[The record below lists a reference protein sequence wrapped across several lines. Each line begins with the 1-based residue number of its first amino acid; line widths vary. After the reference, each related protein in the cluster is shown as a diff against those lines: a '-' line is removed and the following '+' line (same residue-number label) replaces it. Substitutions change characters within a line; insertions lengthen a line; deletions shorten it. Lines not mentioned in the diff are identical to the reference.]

1 MFVIYIFFFFFHSF
15 YKLLI
20 FYVILPYRYNLIS
33 LLYWDELVLVD
44 MLEHFIEFLDF
55 FEIYSSHRI
64 ASLKIINFKKN
75 LNNYLIMRWTGWLKN
90 KFVWEKIKTFSW
102 SIDTTNNS
110 FWIEKCFPVRE
121 RFVINFAFLIRLLC
135 LR

>member
-1 MFVIYIFFFFFHSF
+1 MFVIYIFSIFFYSP

-20 FYVILPYRYNLIS
+20 YYSILPYNLIS
-33 LLYWDELVLVD
+33 LLYWEVLVLVN
-44 MLEHFIEFLDF
+44 MSKHFIEFLDF
-55 FEIYSSHRI
+55 FEIYSFHRI

-75 LNNYLIMRWTGWLKN
+75 LNNYLIMRWTDWLKN

-110 FWIEKCFPVRE
+110 FWLEKCFPVRE
-121 RFVINFAFLIRLLC
+121 RFVINFAFLIRLFC